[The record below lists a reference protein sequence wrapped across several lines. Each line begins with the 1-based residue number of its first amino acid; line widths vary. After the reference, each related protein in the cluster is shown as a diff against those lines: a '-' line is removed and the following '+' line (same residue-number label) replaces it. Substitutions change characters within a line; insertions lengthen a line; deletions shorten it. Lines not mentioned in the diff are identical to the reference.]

1 MAEDFSDLARPG
13 PEAAGDLPALVS
25 AALGEPPGRLGLEME
40 RGDLAWLVR
49 DGVRVCSLNPTA
61 VAAADPARRS
71 SFAETLAGLVR
82 RYDELREMREGLE
95 VGRTY
100 RVDYK
105 HEGLRRTFRVKAVL
119 REVGPWLPAQ
129 GAEGGGFT
137 LTLETRPRFG
147 RPATFRVSTDVLTRI
162 APA

>member
-1 MAEDFSDLARPG
+1 MAEDFSDLAGAGPG
-13 PEAAGDLPALVS
+13 AAGDLAALV
-25 AALGEPPGRLGLEME
+25 AAELGEPPGRLGLEVE

-49 DGVRVCSLNPTA
+49 GGVRVCSVDPAA

-71 SFAETLAGLVR
+71 AFVRALADLVR
-82 RYDELREMREGLE
+82 RYDALRTTIDGLE

-119 REVGPWLPAQ
+119 REIGPWVPAR
-129 GAEGGGFT
+129 GVDGGGFT
-137 LTLETRPRFG
+137 LTLQTRPRFG
-147 RPATFRVSTDVLTRI
+147 SPTTFHVATDVLTRI
-162 APA
+162 VPA

>member
-1 MAEDFSDLARPG
+1 MSEDFSDLSRPG
-13 PEAAGDLPALVS
+13 PGSAQDLPALVA
-25 AALGEPPGRLGLEME
+25 AALGESPGRLGLEVE

-49 DGVRVCSLNPTA
+49 EGVRLCSLNPAA
-61 VAAADPARRS
+61 VGAADPARRAA
-71 SFAETLAGLVR
+71 FAEALAGLVR
-82 RYDELREMREGLE
+82 RYDALRGMLDGLE

-119 REVGPWLPAQ
+119 RGIGPWLPAQ
-129 GAEGGGFT
+129 GPDGGGFV

-147 RPATFRVSTDVLTRI
+147 SPTTFRVGTDVLTRI

>member
-1 MAEDFSDLARPG
+1 MAEDFSDLAGPD
-13 PEAAGDLPALVS
+13 PEAAADLPALVA
-25 AALGEPPGRLGLEME
+25 AALGEPPGRLGLEIE

-49 DGVRVCSLNPTA
+49 GGVRLCSLNPTA
-61 VAAADPARRS
+61 VAAADPARRTA
-71 SFAETLAGLVR
+71 FVEALAGLVR
-82 RYDELREMREGLE
+82 RYDALRQTLGGLE

-105 HEGLRRTFRVKAVL
+105 HQGLRRTFRVKAVL
-119 REVGPWLPAQ
+119 LEVGPWVPAR
-129 GAEGGGFT
+129 GAEGGGVT

-147 RPATFRVSTDVLTRI
+147 SPAVFRITTDVLTRI

>member
-1 MAEDFSDLARPG
+1 VAEDLSDLARPG
-13 PEAAGDLPALVS
+13 PGAADDLPELVA
-25 AALGEPPGRLGLEME
+25 AALGEPPGRLGLETE
-40 RGDLAWLVR
+40 DADLAWLVR
-49 DGVRVCSLNPTA
+49 DGIRVCSLNPAA

-71 SFAETLAGLVR
+71 AFAEALAGLVR
-82 RYDELREMREGLE
+82 RYDGLRETLGGLE

-119 REVGPWLPAQ
+119 REVGPWRPAQ

-147 RPATFRVSTDVLTRI
+147 RPATFHLTTDVLTRI